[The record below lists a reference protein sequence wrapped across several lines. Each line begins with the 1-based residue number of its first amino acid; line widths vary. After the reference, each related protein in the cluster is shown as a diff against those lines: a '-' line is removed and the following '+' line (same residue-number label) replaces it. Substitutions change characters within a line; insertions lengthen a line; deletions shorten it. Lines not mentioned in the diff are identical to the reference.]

1 MIKAL
6 EIIAEG
12 EQEIMIKEQE
22 VKDKERKE
30 AAEKAAKERAENGL
44 PPLEEEEEMFMK
56 PKESPKEGAEGDKK
70 KEKPAALDLSGG
82 GKPPAGPRGVLD
94 EMLKLGG
101 RGSP

>member
-22 VKDKERKE
+22 IKDKERKE
-30 AAEKAAKERAENGL
+30 AAEKAAKERAEKGL
-44 PPLEEEEEMFMK
+44 PPLEEEEEAK

-70 KEKPAALDLSGG
+70 KEKPAALDLGG
-82 GKPPAGPRGVLD
+82 SGKPPAGPRGMLD